1 MLCDRSG
8 NDSVLGATTR
18 KISEASHRPTCVR
31 AAPCF
36 RFASPD
42 AVPSRP
48 SPGDAVSMKTASLP
62 STSLEPAHRPV
73 RRRLACH
80 RLPCRRMHHCRRPS
94 PSCPEPSRATSPG
107 AASAPE
113 AFPRCLAWRLLTPE
127 PPPPPPPRSSPP
139 RSYPEKEQKQMKR
152 TAKRGRDKGKKRG
165 KKERKKRKKGK

>member
-18 KISEASHRPTCVR
+18 KISEASHRPPCVR

-48 SPGDAVSMKTASLP
+48 SPGDAVSMKMASLP

-127 PPPPPPPRSSPP
+127 PPPPPRVTPLDASATTSSLLPA
-139 RSYPEKEQKQMKR
+139 SVLSGER
-152 TAKRGRDKGKKRG
+152 TETNETNGE
-165 KKERKKRKKGK
+165 ERKR

>member
-127 PPPPPPPRSSPP
+127 PPPPPRVTPLDASATTSSLLPA
-139 RSYPEKEQKQMKR
+139 SVLSGER
-152 TAKRGRDKGKKRG
+152 TETNETNGE
-165 KKERKKRKKGK
+165 ERKR